1 MKIALGQLLNAVEAF
16 NFLKI
21 NCALLGTT
29 RLKISKLCTSPEV
42 LSYYKVRE
50 ELIKEHLKEGDAEIK
65 DPEIVKKLTK
75 QFNDMRKEEVEIDFK
90 PILAAEFSGFIIP
103 PMVLEGVK
111 CDPFDLLFGKF
122 VIDEEAKEVKEKV
135 EKKAEK
141 SKK

>member
-1 MKIALGQLLNAVEAF
+1 MKIALGQLLDAVEAF
-16 NFLKI
+16 NCLKI

-29 RLKISKLCTSPEV
+29 RLKIFKLCTSPEV

-50 ELIKEHLKEGDAEIK
+50 ELIKEHLRDGEVEIRN
-65 DPEIVKKLTK
+65 PEIVKKLTK
-75 QFNDMRKEEVEIDFK
+75 QFNEMRKEEVEIDFK

-111 CDPFDLLFGKF
+111 HDPLDLLLGKF
-122 VIDEEAKEVKEKV
+122 VIAEEAKEVKEKA